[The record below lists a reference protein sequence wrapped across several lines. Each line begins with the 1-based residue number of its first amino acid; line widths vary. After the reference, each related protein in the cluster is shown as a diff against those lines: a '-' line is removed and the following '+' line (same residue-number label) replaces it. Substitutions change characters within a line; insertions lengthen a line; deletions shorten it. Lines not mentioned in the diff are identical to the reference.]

1 MMKAGYNFDYD
12 ARRRLLKL
20 TLSGL
25 WDRATL
31 TAFQREA
38 AALLSKVEN
47 AGHTDLGGRIL
58 IDLTDYAVQSQD
70 IADDVSALIPTY
82 AIRAGRIAVI
92 WSRSALQKMQMRRL
106 LSSDKLR
113 FVTSEAEGL
122 AWLFEEPPT
131 TTT

>member
-1 MMKAGYNFDYD
+1 MKPSYNFDYD

-20 TLSGL
+20 TLSGM

-38 AALLSKVEN
+38 AALLNRVEN

-58 IDLTDYAVQSQD
+58 IDLTDFAVQSQD
-70 IADDVSALIPTY
+70 IADDVSTLIPIY

-92 WSRSALQKMQMRRL
+92 RSQSALQKMQMRRL
-106 LSSDKLR
+106 LSSAKLS

-122 AWLFEEPPT
+122 AWLFEEAPT
-131 TTT
+131 AAE